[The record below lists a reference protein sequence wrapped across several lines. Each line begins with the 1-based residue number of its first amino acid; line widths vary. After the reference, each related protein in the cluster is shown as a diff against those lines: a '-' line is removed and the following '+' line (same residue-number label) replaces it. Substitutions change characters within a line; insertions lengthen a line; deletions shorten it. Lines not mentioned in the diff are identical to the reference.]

1 MKKITTIILAVAY
14 ILFGY
19 EAHSAYWRI
28 AFLGWGGFGDVS
40 LEFTEFGSIVAGIVI
55 FFFPI
60 AALVLF
66 ISRMIYD
73 YVKRKL
79 EYDWWKEVLL
89 CVFGFALGI
98 GLVWVLAEV
107 RYTSWLMGVIGQ
119 LILEADLM
127 RYPIP

>member
-1 MKKITTIILAVAY
+1 MKKLSAIILAVTY

-40 LEFTEFGSIVAGIVI
+40 LEFTKLGAIVASIVIY
-55 FFFPI
+55 FFPI
-60 AALVLF
+60 ATLALL

-73 YVKRKL
+73 HIKRKL

-89 CVFGFALGI
+89 CVSGFSLGI
-98 GLVWVLAEV
+98 GLVWALGEV
-107 RYTSWLMGVIGQ
+107 QYTSRLMGIIGEW
-119 LILEADLM
+119 ILEADLM

>member
-1 MKKITTIILAVAY
+1 MKKLSAIILAVAY

-19 EAHSAYWRI
+19 EAQSAYWRI

-40 LEFTEFGSIVAGIVI
+40 LEFTELGAIVASIVIY
-55 FFFPI
+55 FFPI
-60 AALVLF
+60 ATLVLL

-73 YVKRKL
+73 HIKRKL

-89 CVFGFALGI
+89 CVFGFALGM
-98 GLVWVLAEV
+98 GLVWALGEV
-107 RYTSWLMGVIGQ
+107 QYTSRLMGFIGEW
-119 LILEADLM
+119 ILEADLM